1 MPNDPFRTRLRCFR
15 FILTRDATESSVV
28 TVWANSKDA
37 AREAV
42 LDEEPVIFGWS
53 LDDGNYPPRPYITD
67 TEELRGRNKPSIP
80 KDAADDDVIVVPD
93 RRASAEAKLDAIR
106 ARLNEQFDSPA
117 LRSFGLMTNNANADL
132 MVILN
137 A

>member
-1 MPNDPFRTRLRCFR
+1 MPNDTFRTRLRCFR
-15 FILTRDATESSVV
+15 FILTRDATESALV
-28 TVWANSKDA
+28 TVWASSKDA

-42 LDEEPVIFGWS
+42 LDEEPAIFGWS

-93 RRASAEAKLDAIR
+93 RRASAETKLDAIR